1 MRNWGVIKITGYL
14 LASLITIS
22 CIYSFH
28 SGGINEV
35 SNAVITSGTT
45 AVNLILT
52 IIGAMATWGG
62 IMRIAQESGL
72 TDKITGLIS
81 PVLKI
86 VFKGIDANSKA
97 FKAIAMNIAANV
109 FGLGNAATPL
119 GIEAMRALENEE
131 HCGETASR
139 NMIILTVFNTS
150 SVEII
155 PTTVAALRLS
165 FGSRSPMDI
174 LPCVLLVS
182 IVSLGVSILTV
193 YLFDNRKKKRQ

>member
-1 MRNWGVIKITGYL
+1 MTGYL
-14 LASLITIS
+14 LAILITVS

-45 AVNLILT
+45 AVNLILA

-62 IMRIAQESGL
+62 IMKIAQESGL
-72 TDKITGLIS
+72 TDKITGLIR
-81 PVLKI
+81 PILKTI
-86 VFKGIDANSKA
+86 FKGIDENSKA
-97 FKAIAMNIAANV
+97 FKSIAMNITANI

-119 GIEAMRALENEE
+119 GIEAMKALEEE
-131 HCGETASR
+131 ENCKDTASR
-139 NMIILTVFNTS
+139 NMIILTVINTS

-155 PTTVAALRLS
+155 PTTVAAMRLS
-165 FGSRSPMDI
+165 FGSASPLDI

-182 IVSLGVSILTV
+182 VISLTVSILSV
-193 YLFDNRKKKRQ
+193 YLFDNRKKGK

>member
-1 MRNWGVIKITGYL
+1 M
-14 LASLITIS
+14 AALIAIS

-45 AVNLILT
+45 AVDLILT

-62 IMRIAQESGL
+62 IMKICQASGL
-72 TDKITGLIS
+72 TDKITKFIS
-81 PVLKI
+81 PILKLI
-86 VFKGIDANSKA
+86 FRGIDEHSKA
-97 FKAIAMNIAANV
+97 FKAIAMNITANI

-119 GIEAMRALENEE
+119 GIEAMRALEEE
-131 HCGETASR
+131 ENCGDTASR

-155 PTTVAALRLS
+155 PTTVAAMRLS
-165 FGSRSPMDI
+165 FGSASPMDI

-182 IVSLGVSILTV
+182 VISLGISILTV
-193 YLFDNRKKKRQ
+193 YLFDNGKKAGK